1 MSNYFSEGM
10 TEDDEVFGKVAREVM
25 RSMQR
30 ARNAEGVK
38 KTLTAGALAIGGPF
52 IQAAYYADPKNRKA
66 KKSTT
71 LSDIFKSKTDVTNQP
86 GPDYIWRGIEGE
98 GGRWEKRLDPRFHY
112 NPAYMQNGKPVEP
125 YSGFPK
131 VFGLLKTGGYG
142 YRWPKSVEEHPRFR
156 GTIPGTDI
164 PYGPP
169 KITSDADRAEVN
181 VAYQEKRRWLLKMI
195 DFWKSRN
202 PIKAANYM
210 TELKNLSED
219 DF

>member
-10 TEDDEVFGKVAREVM
+10 TEDDEVFGKIAKEVA

-30 ARNAEGVK
+30 SHNVEGAK
-38 KTLTAGALAIGGPF
+38 KVATMAALSAAGPL
-52 IQAAYYADPKNRKA
+52 IQTAYYLDPKNKKA
-66 KKSTT
+66 NKSA
-71 LSDIFKSKTDVTNQP
+71 SIFSSKTDITKQP
-86 GPDYIWRGIEGE
+86 GPNYIWSGIEGQ
-98 GGRWEKRLDPRFHY
+98 GGRWRERLDPRYYY
-112 NPAYMQNGKPVEP
+112 NPAYEQNEKLVEP
-125 YSGFPK
+125 PSGFPK

-169 KITSDADRAEVN
+169 KQQSDVDRAEVN

-195 DFWKSRN
+195 RFWEGKNATKANNYRKELMNLGSN
-202 PIKAANYM
+202 PKYN
-210 TELKNLSED
+210 
-219 DF
+219 